1 MLTDNWVENG
11 TIVSVH
17 NGNEEIRLNCKVNM
31 ETLEVFDFDL
41 SAVFNKDLHVL
52 NREYLILNGIEW
64 DVYGTSDELR
74 LEADFWY
81 DDTSFIIY
89 HALRETDFYGDDI
102 SKTVYV
108 FYGDHYLKKGILDAA
123 AVNVELTILKHF
135 ENESKSIYV
144 CKATDNLMR
153 LYSNPK

>member
-11 TIVSVH
+11 TIVFVH

-81 DDTSFIIY
+81 DDTS
-89 HALRETDFYGDDI
+89 EE
-102 SKTVYV
+102 S
-108 FYGDHYLKKGILDAA
+108 AA
-123 AVNVELTILKHF
+123 
-135 ENESKSIYV
+135 
-144 CKATDNLMR
+144 
-153 LYSNPK
+153 